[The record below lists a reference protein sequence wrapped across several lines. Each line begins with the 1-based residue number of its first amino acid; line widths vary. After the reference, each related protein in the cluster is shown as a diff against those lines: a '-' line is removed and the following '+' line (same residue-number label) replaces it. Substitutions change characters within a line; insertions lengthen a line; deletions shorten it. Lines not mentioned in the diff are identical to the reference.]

1 MGALTLSKACLKWS
15 KFIPMVTLFTLS
27 VNNRFI
33 RKVCYGRSMQDE
45 PIIRYGYLAL
55 LIIEYSAQYIH

>member
-1 MGALTLSKACLKWS
+1 
-15 KFIPMVTLFTLS
+15 MVTLFTLS

-33 RKVCYGRSMQDE
+33 GKVCYGGSMQDE